1 VEEGR
6 SLKLPIAWLGIIVGA
21 ALIAGAIAGA
31 GASLLIDGSD
41 DSDRT
46 PEAGNGRASAGLP
59 EGSPA
64 EAAARAVPSVV
75 IVVNEIAPKGNEP
88 GALGA
93 GAGFVAD
100 ERGFIVTNEHIV
112 HDPGKLTV
120 VLANGERRPAT
131 LVSTD
136 FPFTDLAVLRITPGG
151 LKALPIGKS
160 EDLHQG
166 EPLLAIGSPDFDYA
180 NTVTAGVVSGLE
192 RRKLLQGIF
201 LDDLIQTDA
210 AINLGNSGG
219 PLINLRGEAVGVV
232 TFRDVGGDDDLRG
245 ISFAISS
252 RTFRPIVQS
261 IIAKGAYPRPY
272 LGIEHQ
278 NGNRGALVQRVYDA
292 SPAEKAGIKTG
303 DLILRLGKN
312 DITQSMPFLNAL
324 ALVGINDRLPVQVLR
339 DGRTLDLTVEMTP
352 R

>member
-1 VEEGR
+1 MEEGR
-6 SLKLPIAWLGIIVGA
+6 SLKLPIAWLGMIVGV
-21 ALIAGAIAGA
+21 ALVAGAIAGA
-31 GASLLIDGSD
+31 GASLLLDGSNGTEK
-41 DSDRT
+41 T
-46 PEAGNGRASAGLP
+46 PEAGNGRESSGVPGDSA
-59 EGSPA
+59 A

-88 GALGA
+88 GGLGA
-93 GAGFVAD
+93 GAGFIAD

-131 LVSTD
+131 IVSTD
-136 FPFTDLAVLRITPGG
+136 LPFTDLAVLRITPGG
-151 LKALPIGKS
+151 LKALPIGRS
-160 EDLHQG
+160 EDLRQG
-166 EPLLAIGSPDFDYA
+166 ETVLAIGSPDFDYD

-192 RRKLLQGIF
+192 RRKFLQSIF

-232 TFRDVGGDDDLRG
+232 TFRDVGGDDDLIG

-272 LGIEHQ
+272 FGIEHQ

-292 SPAEKAGIKTG
+292 SPAEKGGVKTG
-303 DLILRLGKN
+303 DVILRLGRN
-312 DITQSMPFLNAL
+312 DINQNMPFLNAL
-324 ALVGINDRLPVQVLR
+324 ALAGTNDRVPMQILR
-339 DGRTLDLTVEMTP
+339 DGRTLDLTVELTP